1 MAQGKTK
8 GKLGMY
14 SFIQTLTEHHHTTVT
29 DLNTEKAPG
38 QKTGQWVLG
47 QSRQCRNERPVVA
60 VR

>member
-38 QKTGQWVLG
+38 QKTG
-47 QSRQCRNERPVVA
+47 
-60 VR
+60 